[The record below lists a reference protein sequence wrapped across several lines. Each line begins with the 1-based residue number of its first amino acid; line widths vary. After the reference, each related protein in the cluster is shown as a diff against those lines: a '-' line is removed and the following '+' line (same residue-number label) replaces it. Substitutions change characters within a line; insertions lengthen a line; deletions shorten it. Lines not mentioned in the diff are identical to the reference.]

1 MGSCGLFYS
10 FPRLKP
16 RASHW
21 INSDLKFYIWDIQ
34 KCGFTLFGQLRKE
47 NLFLDKTIRQKLFS
61 HIRENALAKNI
72 HIDFIN
78 GHIDHIHILVSLN
91 ADQTIANIIQL
102 IKGESSY
109 WINKNK
115 LMPQKFEWQDDYF
128 AVSVSES
135 GINSVR
141 EYIKNQEEHHK
152 KKTFQQEYDEFME
165 RYGFALLQRSPA

>member
-1 MGSCGLFYS
+1 MGYTKL
-10 FPRLKP
+10 
-16 RASHW
+16 W
-21 INSDLKFYIWDIQ
+21 IHLVWATKIREP
-34 KCGFTLFGQLRKE
+34 L
-47 NLFLDKTIRQKLFS
+47 LDKALRLKLFS
-61 HIRENALAKNI
+61 HIKGNALAKNI

-91 ADQTIANIIQL
+91 ADQTIANIVQL

-115 LMPQKFEWQDDYF
+115 LMSQKFEWQDDYF

-165 RYGFALLQRSPA
+165 RYGFALLKRSPA